1 MDKSLIKNYAVWAR
15 NKLIEDI
22 SQRAYEL
29 GITENEIKKPEE
41 VSQDYI
47 RINGKKLKSFEIN
60 QRKSLEAKIREKG
73 FEQVV
78 EEVAYTWFN
87 RIIALRFMEVNGYI
101 PTGVRVLSSAEP
113 GKTEPD
119 IITYAEHIDLDLN
132 QEVVA
137 RLKDENDTEELFRY
151 LLVKQCNKLND
162 ILPGLFE
169 KIGDYTDILLPKNL
183 LSEGSIIRRLVSDI
197 PEEYF
202 KEQVEI
208 IGWLYQYYIS
218 EKKDEVFAGLKKNQ
232 KITKEKI
239 PAATQLFTPKW
250 IVKYMVENSLGR
262 LWLEKISGQEIVG
275 SGKWVVDSKKLKEKW
290 KYYIDEAEQ
299 EPEVEEQLKK
309 IRAESKDMKP
319 EDIKV
324 LDPAMGSGHILV
336 YAFDVLFDIYKSAGY
351 SEREIPKLILE
362 NNLYGLDI
370 DDRAGQLAYFAVM
383 MKARSKNRRI
393 FRENIDI
400 NLCSIQE
407 SNGIPEETIT
417 YFAGGKKFISKT
429 ELEEKI
435 KGKDNLSDADFEI
448 QARYLIH
455 VFQDAKEYGSILE
468 VKKLDFD
475 KTENR
480 LEEIR
485 QNHPG
490 DAFEFGHKQILLEK
504 LPPLIKQAKIMSSK
518 YDVVVTNP
526 PYMGRKGMNNALKK
540 YVDEHYKDSKND
552 LFAVF
557 MEVGINYLEQYGFM
571 GMINQ
576 QSWMFLS
583 SFEKLRSKLMKNIT
597 IINIVHLGPRAF
609 NEIRGEVV
617 QTVAFVF
624 AKWRE
629 LYPTSMKQLKSSYIR
644 LVDFSSAYE
653 KKKKFINAIED
664 KNVNYRYDNV
674 KQEMFSKIPGG
685 PIAYWVNKKI
695 VNIFQNKLLGDM
707 AKVRKG
713 MDTGNNERFL
723 RYWYEVSRC
732 KVGIGLRKGEDT
744 IKFAK
749 KWIPYNKG
757 GGFRKWYGN
766 NEYVINWLNNGLEL
780 KEHKSANLRSINLY
794 FKEALSWTLISSKN
808 SFGLRYVPKGFIFD
822 SNGSAIFIDKDKIR
836 YILGFGITKV
846 ASELLKILSSTL
858 AFNISDVASLP
869 IKLANSDK
877 CLNKINHI
885 VDLSISI
892 SKTDWDSFET
902 SWDFKKHPILT
913 HKGDADTIEQAF
925 NNWAEFAEKQF
936 YQLKANEE
944 ELNRIFIKIY
954 GLEDEL
960 TPEVDEKDVTVSKAD
975 RERDIKSF
983 ISYAVGCMFGRY
995 SPDVEGLVYAG
1006 GEWSDKWKIE
1016 NGQWKVRKLVKD
1028 EDNDILEDTWIDA
1041 TFAPE
1046 SDNTIPI
1053 TDEEYF
1059 EDDIVA
1065 RFIEFLKVTFG
1076 EEKLEENLDYIAE
1089 SIGKR
1094 KSETSIQALRRYFLK
1109 DFYKDHVQTY
1119 KQRPIYWLFDSGR
1132 QDGFKAL
1139 IYMHRYDEHIA
1150 ARVRIDYLHKLQR
1163 KYEDEIKRLDV
1174 IIDSNLSLRE
1184 KNNARKA
1191 KEKLQKQIQE
1201 CLEYDQ
1207 VIAHVANQRI
1217 KIDLDDGVIVNYA
1230 KFQGIEIPQGEG
1242 KKPLKANLLAKI

>member
-583 SFEKLRSKLMKNIT
+583 SFENLRKKIIEHTT
-597 IINIVHLGPRAF
+597 IYNMLHLGPRAF
-609 NEIRGEVV
+609 EEIGGEVV
-617 QTVAFVF
+617 QSTAFVIRNCHIENYKGNF
-624 AKWRE
+624 
-629 LYPTSMKQLKSSYIR
+629 IR
-644 LVDFSSAYE
+644 LTDFNTAE
-653 KKKKFINAIED
+653 KKEIKALETI
-664 KNVNYRYDNV
+664 KNSEVDYRYTSSSSD
-674 KQEMFSKIPGG
+674 FSKIPGS
-685 PIAYWVNKKI
+685 PIAYWVSKRIREVFNESI
-695 VNIFQNKLLGDM
+695 SLGRI
-707 AKVRKG
+707 AEPRQG
-713 MDTGNNERFL
+713 MITSDNNRFL
-723 RYWYEVSRC
+723 RLWFEVLYP
-732 KVGIGLRKGEDT
+732 KVGFGFKDSKQAANSKL
-744 IKFAK
+744 
-749 KWIPYNKG
+749 KWFPHSKG
-757 GGFRKWYGN
+757 GEYRKWYGN
-766 NEYVINWLNNGLEL
+766 NEFVVNWENDGAEIKNFKDENGE
-780 KEHKSANLRSINLY
+780 LRSRPQNEKHY
-794 FKEALSWTLISSKN
+794 FKEGITWSRISPSK
-808 SFGLRYVPKGFIFD
+808 FGVRYSPKGFIFD
-822 SNGSAIFIDKDKIR
+822 VAGSSVFPKKEDIYYITAFMCSKLAFEFLKIQNPTLNFQVGNIKNLPLIITKDTEFRTLIDK
-836 YILGFGITKV
+836 
-846 ASELLKILSSTL
+846 L
-858 AFNISDVASLP
+858 AQQN
-869 IKLANSDK
+869 
-877 CLNKINHI
+877 
-885 VDLSISI
+885 ISI

>member
-29 GITENEIKKPEE
+29 GITKNEIKKPEE
-41 VSQDYI
+41 VSKDYV
-47 RINGKKLKSFEIN
+47 RINGKKLKPFEID
-60 QRKSLEAKIREKG
+60 QRKSLEAKVREKG

-87 RIIALRFMEVNGYI
+87 RIIALRFMEVNSYL
-101 PTGVRVLSSAEP
+101 PTGVRVLSSEEP

-169 KIGDYTDILLPKNL
+169 EIGDYTDILLPKNL

-262 LWLEKISGQEIVG
+262 LWLEGHPDEE
-275 SGKWVVDSKKLKEKW
+275 LKSRW
-290 KYYIDEAEQ
+290 TYYLDEAEQ

-319 EDIKV
+319 EEIKV

-362 NNLYGLDI
+362 NNLYGMDI

-393 FRENIDI
+393 FHENIDI
-400 NLCSIQE
+400 NFCSIQE

-435 KGKDNLSDADFEI
+435 KGKDDLSDMDFEI

-475 KTENR
+475 KIENR

-485 QNHPG
+485 QNHP
-490 DAFEFGHKQILLEK
+490 DDIFEFGHKQILLEK
-504 LPPLIKQAKIMSSK
+504 LPPLIKQAKIMSGK

-526 PYMGRKGMNNALKK
+526 PYMGRKGMNKNLKK
-540 YVDEHYKDSKND
+540 YLDEYYKDSKND
-552 LFAVF
+552 LFAAF
-557 MEVGINYLEQYGFM
+557 IEKGFKFLNENRFNAM
-571 GMINQ
+571 VTM
-576 QSWMFLS
+576 QSWMFLL
-583 SFEKLRSKLMKNIT
+583 SFEKMRKDIIKNYSIYCLCHMDNMVMGIAFGTSATVFRKSPLNFNGIYLHVKLEDLDNATNTPVK
-597 IINIVHLGPRAF
+597 F
-609 NEIRGEVV
+609 
-617 QTVAFVF
+617 
-624 AKWRE
+624 
-629 LYPTSMKQLKSSYIR
+629 PTQKHFKQSMS
-644 LVDFSSAYE
+644 D
-653 KKKKFINAIED
+653 
-664 KNVNYRYDNV
+664 
-674 KQEMFSKIPGG
+674 FSKIPGN
-685 PIAYWVNKKI
+685 PIAYWASQ
-695 VNIFQNKLLGDM
+695 NIIKAFENGILMGEVLDVKQGL
-707 AKVRKG
+707 A
-713 MDTGNNERFL
+713 TANNDRFL
-723 RYWYEVSRC
+723 RLWHEVEQEKC
-732 KVGIGLRKGEDT
+732 KFDSKNAEDLVAS
-744 IKFAK
+744 KK
-749 KWIPYNKG
+749 KWVPYNKG
-757 GGFRKWYGN
+757 GQRRQWYGN
-766 NEYVINWLNNGLEL
+766 YDYLVNWENDGLEIR
-780 KEHKSANLRSINLY
+780 N
-794 FKEALSWTLISSKN
+794 FK
-808 SFGLRYVPKGFIFD
+808 D
-822 SNGSAIFIDKDKIR
+822 SNGKQRSVVRSPEYHFREAITWGLITSGEFSIRYRTPGGIHDVSGMSAFYNGKSDLK
-836 YILGFGITKV
+836 YILGLMGSLISNHIF
-846 ASELLKILSSTL
+846 KILNPTISLQVGDFKNFPVLIKKEIESYVIQL
-858 AFNISDVASLP
+858 VNKCINIS
-869 IKLANSDK
+869 KL
-877 CLNKINHI
+877 
-885 VDLSISI
+885 
-892 SKTDWDSFET
+892 DWDMHET
-902 SWDFKKHPILT
+902 SWDFKRSPLLENKVN
-913 HKGDADTIEQAF
+913 GRIETAYE
-925 NNWAEFAEKQF
+925 NYKAEVNERFAK
-936 YQLKANEE
+936 LKENEE
-944 ELNRIFIKIY
+944 ELNRIFIGIY

-960 TPEVDEKDVTVSKAD
+960 TPEVSD
-975 RERDIKSF
+975 RDITVAKIFDDKQDIYEEIKGNRYIMTREDVIKNFLSYF
-983 ISYAVGCMFGRY
+983 IGCVMGRY
-995 SPDVEGLVYAG
+995 SLDVEGLVFAG

-1016 NGQWKVRKLVKD
+1016 NGQWKVRKLTKD
-1028 EDNDILEDTWIDA
+1028 EDNNILEDTWVDA
-1041 TFAPE
+1041 TFAPVA
-1046 SDNTIPI
+1046 DNIIPI

-1059 EDDIVA
+1059 ENDIVA

-1094 KSETSIQALRRYFLK
+1094 ESETSRQALRRYFLK
-1109 DFYKDHVQTY
+1109 DFYKDHVRIY
-1119 KQRPIYWLFDSGR
+1119 KQRPIYWLLDSGG

-1139 IYMHRYDEHIA
+1139 IYMHRYDENTI

-1217 KIDLDDGVIVNYA
+1217 KIDLDDGVVANYA
-1230 KFQGIEIPQGEG
+1230 KFQGIEIPQGQG

>member
-29 GITENEIKKPEE
+29 GITKNEIKKLEE

-47 RINGKKLKSFEIN
+47 RINGKKLKPFEVS

-73 FEQVV
+73 FNQVI

-87 RIIALRFMEVNGYI
+87 RIIAIRFMEVNGYL
-101 PTGVRVLSSAEP
+101 PTGIRVISSTEP

-119 IITYAEHIDLDLN
+119 IITYAEHVDLDLN
-132 QEVVA
+132 QNVVS

-169 KIGDYTDILLPKNL
+169 KIEDYTEILLPKNL

-208 IGWLYQYYIS
+208 KGWLYQYYIT

-262 LWLEKISGQEIVG
+262 LWLEGHPNEEL
-275 SGKWVVDSKKLKEKW
+275 KKKW
-290 KYYIDEAEQ
+290 KYYLDEAEQ
-299 EPEVEEQLKK
+299 KPEVEEQLKK
-309 IRAESKDMKP
+309 IREESRNIKP
-319 EDIKV
+319 EDLKV

-393 FRENIDI
+393 FRENVDI

-407 SNGIPEETIT
+407 SDEIPEETIT

-435 KGKDNLSDADFEI
+435 KDKDDLSDADFEI

-475 KTENR
+475 KLENR
-480 LEEIR
+480 LKGIR
-485 QNHPG
+485 QNHPN
-490 DAFEFGHKQILLEK
+490 DVFEFEHKQTLLEK
-504 LPPLIKQAKIMSSK
+504 LPPLIKQAKIMSGK

-526 PYMGRKGMNNALKK
+526 PYMGRKGMNENLKK
-540 YVDEHYKDSKND
+540 YIDKHYSSVKSD
-552 LFAVF
+552 LFSVF
-557 MEVGINYLEQYGFM
+557 IERSYKYTEKNGHLGFM
-571 GMINQ
+571 
-576 QSWMFLS
+576 SPFVWMFIS
-583 SFEKLRSKLMKNIT
+583 SYEELRKKMIKSKAIT
-597 IINIVHLGPRAF
+597 SLIQLEYSGFDGATVPICTFTLRNS
-609 NEIRGEVV
+609 NTGE
-617 QTVAFVF
+617 TG
-624 AKWRE
+624 E
-629 LYPTSMKQLKSSYIR
+629 YIR
-644 LVDFSSAYE
+644 LSDFRGAENQSARTLEAIQNPDVD
-653 KKKKFINAIED
+653 
-664 KNVNYRYDNV
+664 YRYTSSSTD
-674 KQEMFSKIPGG
+674 FSKIPGS
-685 PIAYWVNKKI
+685 PIAYWVSERIREVFNESI
-695 VNIFQNKLLGDM
+695 PLGRIAEPRQGM
-707 AKVRKG
+707 ATS
-713 MDTGNNERFL
+713 DNNRFL
-723 RYWYEVSRC
+723 RLWFEVSCAKIGFGFKDC
-732 KVGIGLRKGEDT
+732 KQA
-744 IKFAK
+744 AK
-749 KWIPYNKG
+749 SKLKWFPYNKG
-757 GGFRKWYGN
+757 GEFRKWYGN
-766 NEYVINWLNNGLEL
+766 NEFVVNWENNGAEIRNF
-780 KEHKSANLRSINLY
+780 EKSVIRNENYY
-794 FKEALSWTLISSKN
+794 FRRGLTWSALSSGKLSMRFCKE
-808 SFGLRYVPKGFIFD
+808 GHLFD
-822 SNGSAIFIDKDKIR
+822 SKGPMCFIC
-836 YILGFGITKV
+836 
-846 ASELLKILSSTL
+846 SEQDEPLLLAYFNSIICEILLKILAPTL
-858 AFNISDVASLP
+858 DFNQGPLRKLP
-869 IKLANSDK
+869 IIKDYTHKELINKLVQQN
-877 CLNKINHI
+877 
-885 VDLSISI
+885 ISI

-913 HKGDADTIEQAF
+913 HKGDANTIEKAF
-925 NNWAEFAEKQF
+925 DNWAEFAERQF

-954 GLEDEL
+954 GLEDEF
-960 TPEVDEKDVTVSKAD
+960 TPEVDEKDVTVSKAN

-1028 EDNDILEDTWIDA
+1028 DNNNILEDTWVDA
-1041 TFAPE
+1041 TFIPE
-1046 SDNTIPI
+1046 SDNIIPI
-1053 TDEEYF
+1053 NDEEYF
-1059 EDDIVA
+1059 ENDIVA

-1094 KSETSIQALRRYFLK
+1094 EIETPRQTLRRYFLK

-1119 KQRPIYWLFDSGR
+1119 KQRPIYWLFDSGK

-1139 IYMHRYDEHIA
+1139 IYMHRYDENTV

-1174 IIDSNLSLRE
+1174 IINSNLSQRE
-1184 KNNARKA
+1184 KNNAKKA
-1191 KEKLQKQIQE
+1191 KERIQKQIRE
-1201 CLEYDQ
+1201 CFEYDQ
-1207 VIAHVANQRI
+1207 AIAHVANQRI
-1217 KIDLDDGVIVNYA
+1217 KIDLDDGVVANYA
-1230 KFQGIEIPQGEG
+1230 RFQGIEIPQGQG

>member
-29 GITENEIKKPEE
+29 GITKNEIKKLEE

-47 RINGKKLKSFEIN
+47 RINGKKLKPFEVS

-73 FEQVV
+73 FNQII

-87 RIIALRFMEVNGYI
+87 RIIAIRFMEVNGYL
-101 PTGVRVLSSAEP
+101 PTGIRVISSTEP

-119 IITYAEHIDLDLN
+119 IITYAEHVDLDLN
-132 QEVVA
+132 QNVVS

-169 KIGDYTDILLPKNL
+169 KIGDYTEILLPKNL
-183 LSEGSIIRRLVSDI
+183 LSEGSIIRCLVSDI

-208 IGWLYQYYIS
+208 IGWLYQYYIT

-262 LWLEKISGQEIVG
+262 LWLEGHPNEEL
-275 SGKWVVDSKKLKEKW
+275 KKKW
-290 KYYIDEAEQ
+290 KYYLDEAEQ
-299 EPEVEEQLKK
+299 KPEVEEQLKK
-309 IRAESKDMKP
+309 IREESRNIKP
-319 EDIKV
+319 EDLKV

-393 FRENIDI
+393 FRENVDI

-407 SNGIPEETIT
+407 SDEIPEETIT

-429 ELEEKI
+429 ELDEKI
-435 KGKDNLSDADFEI
+435 RGKDDLSDMDFEI
-448 QARYLIH
+448 QARYLIQ
-455 VFQDAKEYGSILE
+455 VFHDAKEYGSILE

-475 KTENR
+475 KLENR
-480 LEEIR
+480 LKEIR

-490 DAFEFGHKQILLEK
+490 DAFEFRHKQILLEK
-504 LPPLIKQAKIMSSK
+504 LPPLIKQAKIMSGK

-526 PYMGRKGMNNALKK
+526 PYMGRKGMNENLKK
-540 YVDEHYKDSKND
+540 YIDEHYKDSKND

-557 MEVGINYLEQYGFM
+557 MEAGINYLKQYGFM

-583 SFEKLRSKLMKNIT
+583 SFENLRKKFIKHTT
-597 IINIVHLGPRAF
+597 IYNMLHLGPRAF
-609 NEIRGEVV
+609 EEIGGEVV
-617 QTVAFVF
+617 QSTAFVSRKIF
-624 AKWRE
+624 LSE
-629 LYPTSMKQLKSSYIR
+629 YEGTYFR
-644 LVDFSSAYE
+644 LVDYKTSE
-653 KKKKFINAIED
+653 LKEQRTIGIIKGNNKDRFITNAS
-664 KNVNYRYDNV
+664 NFN
-674 KQEMFSKIPGG
+674 KIPGS
-685 PIAYWVNKKI
+685 PIAYWVSERIREVFNESI
-695 VNIFQNKLLGDM
+695 PLGRIAEPRQGM
-707 AKVRKG
+707 ATS
-713 MDTGNNERFL
+713 DNNRFL
-723 RYWYEVSRC
+723 RLWFEVSCAKIGFGFKDC
-732 KVGIGLRKGEDT
+732 KQA
-744 IKFAK
+744 AK
-749 KWIPYNKG
+749 SKLKWFPYNKG
-757 GGFRKWYGN
+757 GEFRKWYGN
-766 NEYVINWLNNGLEL
+766 NEFVVNWENNGAEIRNF
-780 KEHKSANLRSINLY
+780 EKSVIRNENYY
-794 FKEALSWTLISSKN
+794 FRRGLTWSALSSGKLSMRFCKE
-808 SFGLRYVPKGFIFD
+808 GHLFD
-822 SNGSAIFIDKDKIR
+822 SKGPMCFIC
-836 YILGFGITKV
+836 
-846 ASELLKILSSTL
+846 SEQDEPLLLAYFNSIICEILLKILAPTL
-858 AFNISDVASLP
+858 DFNQGPLRKLP
-869 IKLANSDK
+869 IIKDYTHKELINKLVQQN
-877 CLNKINHI
+877 
-885 VDLSISI
+885 ISI

-913 HKGDADTIEQAF
+913 HKGDANTIEKAF
-925 NNWAEFAEKQF
+925 NNWAEFAERQF

-960 TPEVDEKDVTVSKAD
+960 TPEVDEKDVTVSKAN

-983 ISYAVGCMFGRY
+983 ILYAVGCMFGRY

-1028 EDNDILEDTWIDA
+1028 DNNNILEDTWVDA
-1041 TFAPE
+1041 TFIPE
-1046 SDNTIPI
+1046 SDNIIPI
-1053 TDEEYF
+1053 NDEEYF
-1059 EDDIVA
+1059 ENDIVA

-1094 KSETSIQALRRYFLK
+1094 EIETSRQTLRRYFLK

-1119 KQRPIYWLFDSGR
+1119 KQRPIYWLFDSGK

-1139 IYMHRYDEHIA
+1139 IYMHRYDENTV

-1174 IIDSNLSLRE
+1174 IINSNLSQRE
-1184 KNNARKA
+1184 KNNAKKA
-1191 KEKLQKQIQE
+1191 KERIQKQIRE
-1201 CLEYDQ
+1201 CFEYDQ
-1207 VIAHVANQRI
+1207 AIAHVANQRI
-1217 KIDLDDGVIVNYA
+1217 KIDLDDGVVANYA
-1230 KFQGIEIPQGEG
+1230 RFQGIEIPQGQG

>member
-435 KGKDNLSDADFEI
+435 KDKDDLSDADFEI

-526 PYMGRKGMNNALKK
+526 PYMGRKGMNENLKK
-540 YVDEHYKDSKND
+540 YIDKHYSSVKSD
-552 LFAVF
+552 LFSVF
-557 MEVGINYLEQYGFM
+557 IERSYKYTEKNGHLGFM
-571 GMINQ
+571 
-576 QSWMFLS
+576 SPFVWMFIS
-583 SFEKLRSKLMKNIT
+583 SYEELRKKMIKSKAIT
-597 IINIVHLGPRAF
+597 SLIQLEYSGFDGATVPICTFTLRNS
-609 NEIRGEVV
+609 NTGE
-617 QTVAFVF
+617 TG
-624 AKWRE
+624 E
-629 LYPTSMKQLKSSYIR
+629 YIR
-644 LVDFSSAYE
+644 LSDFRGAENQSARTLEAIQNPDVD
-653 KKKKFINAIED
+653 
-664 KNVNYRYDNV
+664 YRYTSSSTD
-674 KQEMFSKIPGG
+674 FSKIPGS
-685 PIAYWVNKKI
+685 PIAYWVSERIREVFNESI
-695 VNIFQNKLLGDM
+695 PLGRIAEPRQGM
-707 AKVRKG
+707 ATS
-713 MDTGNNERFL
+713 DNNRFL
-723 RYWYEVSRC
+723 RLWFEVSCAKIGFGFKDC
-732 KVGIGLRKGEDT
+732 KQA
-744 IKFAK
+744 AK
-749 KWIPYNKG
+749 SKLKWFPYNKG
-757 GGFRKWYGN
+757 GEFRKWYGN
-766 NEYVINWLNNGLEL
+766 NEFVVNWENNGAEIRNF
-780 KEHKSANLRSINLY
+780 EKSVIRNENYY
-794 FKEALSWTLISSKN
+794 FRRGLTWSALSSGKLSMRFCKE
-808 SFGLRYVPKGFIFD
+808 GHLFD
-822 SNGSAIFIDKDKIR
+822 SKGPMCFIC
-836 YILGFGITKV
+836 
-846 ASELLKILSSTL
+846 SEQDEPLLLAYFNSIICEILLKILAPTL
-858 AFNISDVASLP
+858 DFNQGPLRKLP
-869 IKLANSDK
+869 IIKDYTHKELINKLVQQN
-877 CLNKINHI
+877 
-885 VDLSISI
+885 ISI

-913 HKGDADTIEQAF
+913 HKGDANTIEKAF
-925 NNWAEFAEKQF
+925 DNWAEFAERQF

-1094 KSETSIQALRRYFLK
+1094 KSETSRQALRRYFLK
-1109 DFYKDHVQTY
+1109 DFYKNHVQTY

>member
-1 MDKSLIKNYAVWAR
+1 MKQKRRFVMDKSLIKNYAVWAR

-29 GITENEIKKPEE
+29 GITKNEIKKPEE
-41 VSQDYI
+41 VSKDYV
-47 RINGKKLKSFEIN
+47 RINGKKLKPFEID
-60 QRKSLEAKIREKG
+60 QRKSLEAKVREKG

-87 RIIALRFMEVNGYI
+87 RIIALRFMEVNGYL
-101 PTGVRVLSSAEP
+101 PTGVRVLSSEEP

-169 KIGDYTDILLPKNL
+169 EIGDYTDILLPKNL

-262 LWLEKISGQEIVG
+262 LWLEGHPDEE
-275 SGKWVVDSKKLKEKW
+275 LKSRW
-290 KYYIDEAEQ
+290 TYYLDEAEQ

-309 IRAESKDMKP
+309 IRAESKNMKP
-319 EDIKV
+319 EEIKV

-362 NNLYGLDI
+362 NNLYGMDI

-393 FRENIDI
+393 FHENIDI

-417 YFAGGKKFISKT
+417 YFADGKKFISRT

-435 KGKDNLSDADFEI
+435 KGKDDLSDMDFEI

-475 KTENR
+475 KIGNR

-485 QNHPG
+485 QNHP
-490 DAFEFGHKQILLEK
+490 DDIFEFGHKQILLEK
-504 LPPLIKQAKIMSSK
+504 LPPLIKQAKIMSGK

-526 PYMGRKGMNNALKK
+526 PYMGRRNMNADLKK
-540 YVDEHYKDSKND
+540 YVDSNYSDVKTD
-552 LFAVF
+552 LFSVF
-557 MEVGINYLEQYGFM
+557 IERNYEYAKEHGHLAFM
-571 GMINQ
+571 
-576 QSWMFLS
+576 SPFVWMFITTY
-583 SFEKLRSKLMKNIT
+583 EKLRKKIIESKAIT
-597 IINIVHLGPRAF
+597 SLIQLEYSGFDGATVPICTFTLRNS
-609 NEIRGEVV
+609 NTGE
-617 QTVAFVF
+617 TG
-624 AKWRE
+624 E
-629 LYPTSMKQLKSSYIR
+629 YIR
-644 LVDFSSAYE
+644 LSDFRGAENQPIKTLEAIRNPDVD
-653 KKKKFINAIED
+653 
-664 KNVNYRYDNV
+664 YRYTSSSND
-674 KQEMFSKIPGG
+674 FSKIPGS
-685 PIAYWVNKKI
+685 PIAYWVNVKVINTFCEGISLGELGSPKTGMTTA
-695 VNIFQNKLLGDM
+695 NNNK
-707 AKVRKG
+707 
-713 MDTGNNERFL
+713 FL
-723 RYWYEVSRC
+723 RFWHEVSNNN
-732 KVGIGLRKGEDT
+732 IGFGFCNRND
-744 IKFAK
+744 AK
-749 KWIPYNKG
+749 NSGLKWFPYSKG
-757 GGFRKWYGN
+757 GGFRRWKGFD
-766 NEYVINWLNNGLEL
+766 EYVVNWENDGFDIKNYKNSQGKKLASVRNED
-780 KEHKSANLRSINLY
+780 KYFKPCITWSAVTSYKFSSRIVDSGRIFDSGGSSIFLTKNLY
-794 FKEALSWTLISSKN
+794 FIA
-808 SFGLRYVPKGFIFD
+808 GLL
-822 SNGSAIFIDKDKIR
+822 N
-836 YILGFGITKV
+836 TKV
-846 ASELLKILSSTL
+846 AQMYLAISNPTLNYQPRDIASIPIIFPKSEHKKE
-858 AFNISDVASLP
+858 NIV
-869 IKLANSDK
+869 I
-877 CLNKINHI
+877 I
-885 VDLSISI
+885 VKQNCIF

-913 HKGDADTIEQAF
+913 HKGDANTIEQAF

-983 ISYAVGCMFGRY
+983 ISYAVGCMLGRY
-995 SPDVEGLVYAG
+995 SLDVEGLVYAG

-1016 NGQWKVRKLVKD
+1016 NGQWKVRKLTKD
-1028 EDNDILEDTWIDA
+1028 EDNNILEDTWVDA
-1041 TFAPE
+1041 TFAPVA
-1046 SDNTIPI
+1046 DNIIPI

-1094 KSETSIQALRRYFLK
+1094 ESETSRQALRRYFLK
-1109 DFYKDHVQTY
+1109 DFYKDHVQIY
-1119 KQRPIYWLFDSGR
+1119 KQRPIYWLLDSGR

-1139 IYMHRYDEHIA
+1139 IYMHRYDENTI

-1217 KIDLDDGVIVNYA
+1217 KIDLDDGVVANYA
-1230 KFQGIEIPQGEG
+1230 KFQGIEIPQGQG